1 MRGFGTT
8 MILWMISKK
17 RQHGYEIMGRL
28 SEMYV
33 ETHKEKK
40 MPSPSII
47 YPALHEL
54 EKKGLIKGTWEY
66 HGKRRVKY
74 YEITEDGNATLNR
87 IKRIFKK
94 HTHELVDEFW
104 ADMFFRSQKEA

>member
-1 MRGFGTT
+1 

-17 RQHGYEIMGRL
+17 RQHGYEIMSKL

-33 ETHKEKK
+33 ATKKKKK

-54 EKKGLIKGTWEY
+54 EKKGLIKGEWEN

-74 YEITEDGNATLNR
+74 YQITSDGNATLTR
-87 IKRIFKK
+87 IKNIFKK
-94 HTHELVDEFW
+94 HTHQLVDEFW
-104 ADMFFRSQKEA
+104 SDMFFRSPQEEE